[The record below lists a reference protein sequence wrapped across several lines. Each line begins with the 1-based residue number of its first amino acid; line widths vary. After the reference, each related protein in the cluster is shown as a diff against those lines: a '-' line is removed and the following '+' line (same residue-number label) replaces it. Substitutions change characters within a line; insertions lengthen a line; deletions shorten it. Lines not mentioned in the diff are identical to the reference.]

1 LSDETGGRRLG
12 KQCRQIADWIAK
24 VKSGKASLIVGRDY
38 IVMSRDMYLR
48 LVRRT
53 NK

>member
-1 LSDETGGRRLG
+1 MSDETGGRRLG

-38 IVMSRDMYLR
+38 IVMSRESR
-48 LVRRT
+48 LQLF
-53 NK
+53 K